1 MADPNFEK
9 MQKLLVFEL
18 GLDEDEITP
27 QAKLYDD
34 LGMDSLDLVE
44 VTLAIEDAFD
54 IEIEDVDAEGWR
66 TVQDLLNQVK

>member
-1 MADPNFEK
+1 MSDPNFEK